1 MNGENDVTARPAG
14 APAGDAARPQLR
26 SGGGSGL
33 SGTAVRVRL
42 ALVDDHTLFI
52 EACKKLLESDYE
64 VVGTY
69 TDPRAFLIDFPQLK
83 LDVVILDV
91 SMPQLNGLDAT
102 REILRMDA
110 RVRVII
116 LTMNEDP
123 DIAAEAFRA
132 GASGY
137 LLKRSAGAELTLAV
151 REVTNKRYYLTPLLT
166 KDLVGSLV
174 DDSHARKRLYQLTS
188 RQREVLQLLAEGRS
202 MKQAAAILHVSARTV
217 AFHKYRMM
225 QHLEVHSTAELIQFA
240 VREGLV

>member
-1 MNGENDVTARPAG
+1 MK
-14 APAGDAARPQLR
+14 LR
-26 SGGGSGL
+26 V
-33 SGTAVRVRL
+33 AF
-42 ALVDDHTLFI
+42 VDDHTLFV
-52 EACKKLLESDYE
+52 EGCKKLLEAEYD

-69 TDPRAFLIDFPQLK
+69 SDPRAFLLDFPQLK
-83 LDVVILDV
+83 VDVVVLDV
-91 SMPQLNGLDAT
+91 SMPHLNGLDTA
-102 REILRMDA
+102 REVLRLDP

-116 LTMNEDP
+116 LTMSEDP

-132 GASGY
+132 GAAGY

-151 REVTNKRYYLTPLLT
+151 REVMNKRYYLTPLLT

-174 DDSHARKRLYQLTS
+174 HDSHARKPLYQLTS

-225 QHLEVHSTAELIQFA
+225 QNLEVHSTAELIQFA